1 MSNLSQFFHGHPR
14 KLGCEMR
21 SLIPYIFGGWRL
33 HLQNPD
39 EQAMWMCASSRLS
52 KPRANGGLV
61 FFMFIRPPHLY
72 SCRELNAPS
81 EGLARRTRPP
91 GLGKRTGKRTGT
103 TGTRVDAP
111 AQVIARG
118 KPGTA
123 LVKAST
129 LVIRERHQWLGTAL
143 TARTRARRPQRRSRA
158 RVSLCQ
164 KVPP

>member
-52 KPRANGGLV
+52 KPRANGGLENV
-61 FFMFIRPPHLY
+61 Y
-72 SCRELNAPS
+72 KAPS
-81 EGLARRTRPP
+81 PILLSGTECTLGGPSAPDPSTGARETDRESW
-91 GLGKRTGKRTGT
+91 TGT

>member
-1 MSNLSQFFHGHPR
+1 MRNLSQFFHGHPR

-21 SLIPYIFGGWRL
+21 SLIPYIFGGWRSGCRIQMKPCGCARL
-33 HLQNPD
+33 VSCPNPGR
-39 EQAMWMCASSRLS
+39 MV
-52 KPRANGGLV
+52 GLK
-61 FFMFIRPPHLY
+61 MFIRPPHLY